1 MKHKTRIVALACVAL
16 VAGACGGA
24 ARSETTTS
32 VPSGGVASSTTV
44 ATTSSSTTSVTTST
58 TTTSTTST
66 TLPADTAPPTASGD
80 LAVVQAA
87 METSAGSVPSRTE
100 GVMKIAGIAGD
111 QGLGDIEMTFSV
123 TTDPISGDTAMT
135 MDLSSMGAA
144 MGEDA
149 PPELAD
155 LFGKLEI
162 RQIGDT
168 VFLSFPFFTA
178 FLGAETDWISMPAD
192 EESSVTGDMGTG
204 ATPSDPTSFLESL
217 SKAGGEVEDLGV
229 EDVHGFSTHH
239 YRVTVDQDWRNQL
252 SAEELSALESQG
264 PLPTGSFPLDV
275 WVDGD
280 GLVHRMSIE
289 MDGNSVATSPD
300 EQFDSLTMT
309 FDFYDF
315 GKEVTIEPPPADQV
329 TDVTDLSGPFGDF

>member
-1 MKHKTRIVALACVAL
+1 MKYKTRFATLACVAL
-16 VAGACGGA
+16 LVGACGGA
-24 ARSETTTS
+24 GGVDTTTTGPSAGRGSSVTTVTSSPSTTLLTTTS
-32 VPSGGVASSTTV
+32 S
-44 ATTSSSTTSVTTST
+44 TTST
-58 TTTSTTST
+58 TTTV
-66 TLPADTAPPTASGD
+66 PVDTAPSASGD

-87 METSAGSVPSRTE
+87 METSASSVPSRTE
-100 GVMKIAGIAGD
+100 GSMKISGVAGD
-111 QGLGDIEMTFSV
+111 QGVGDIEMSFSV
-123 TTDPISGDTAMT
+123 ITDPVSGDTAMT

-168 VFLSFPFFTA
+168 VYLSFPFFTA

-217 SKAGGEVEDLGV
+217 SKAGGDVEDLGV

-239 YRVTVDQDWRNQL
+239 YRVVVDQDWRNEL

-264 PLPTGSFPLDV
+264 PLPSGSFPLDV
-275 WVDGD
+275 WVDDD
-280 GLVHRMSIE
+280 GLVHRMSIQME
-289 MDGNSVATSPD
+289 GDSVATSPD
-300 EQFDSLTMT
+300 EQFDSLIMT

-315 GKEVTIEPPPADQV
+315 GKQVTIEPPPADQV
-329 TDVTDLSGPFGDF
+329 TDVADLSGPFADF

>member
-1 MKHKTRIVALACVAL
+1 MKHQTRLVSLACLAL
-16 VAGACGGA
+16 VVGACGGA
-24 ARSETTTS
+24 AGSGTTS
-32 VPSGGVASSTTV
+32 VPSGGVVSSNAV
-44 ATTSSSTTSVTTST
+44 TTSSSSTTTTSSV
-58 TTTSTTST
+58 TTSTTST
-66 TLPADTAPPTASGD
+66 TLPADTAPPAPSGD

-87 METSAGSVPSRTE
+87 METSADSVPSRTE
-100 GVMKIAGIAGD
+100 GVMRISGVASD
-111 QGLGDIEMTFSV
+111 QGVGDIEMTFSV
-123 TTDPISGDTAMT
+123 ITDPVSGDTAMT

-144 MGEDA
+144 MGEEA

-155 LFGKLEI
+155 LFGELQI

-168 VFLSFPFFTA
+168 VYLSFPFFTA
-178 FLGAETDWISMPAD
+178 FLGVETDWISMPAD

-217 SKAGGEVEDLGV
+217 SKAGGDVEDLGV

-252 SAEELSALESQG
+252 SAEELSALDSQG
-264 PLPTGSFPLDV
+264 PLPAGSFPLDV
-275 WVDGD
+275 WVDDD

-289 MDGNSVATSPD
+289 MEGSSVATSPD
-300 EQFDSLTMT
+300 EQFESLTMT

-315 GKEVTIEPPPADQV
+315 GKEVTIDPPPADQV
-329 TDVTDLSGPFGDF
+329 TDVADLSGALGDF